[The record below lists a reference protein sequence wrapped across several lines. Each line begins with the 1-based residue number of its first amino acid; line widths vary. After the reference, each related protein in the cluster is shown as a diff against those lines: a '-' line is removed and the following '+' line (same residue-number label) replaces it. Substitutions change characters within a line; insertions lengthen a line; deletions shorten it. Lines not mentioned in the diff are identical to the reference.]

1 MIVRMALSA
10 ASRICLLACRKRS
23 RRLRSQATARMALF
37 RSRSVGCLI
46 CRCPWSLAAM
56 ARPNQIAQLPAVKL
70 IRIIQYFKLVARQ
83 TTACN
88 SLTPAI
94 DALSKCGMGRPPK
107 PGTIRPQSR
116 RGKKSVV
123 TYLPIP
129 KWRELRVVAVLN
141 DMTLDAL
148 LQIGAD
154 LVIEK
159 FKNKRAT

>member
-1 MIVRMALSA
+1 
-10 ASRICLLACRKRS
+10 
-23 RRLRSQATARMALF
+23 
-37 RSRSVGCLI
+37 
-46 CRCPWSLAAM
+46 
-56 ARPNQIAQLPAVKL
+56 
-70 IRIIQYFKLVARQ
+70 
-83 TTACN
+83 
-88 SLTPAI
+88 
-94 DALSKCGMGRPPK
+94 MGRPPK

-123 TYLPIP
+123 AYLPIP
-129 KWRELRVVAVLN
+129 KWRELRVIAVLN